1 MTDSRWQVKLEGV
14 SVVETSGILTIHH
27 FADPISEVGFL
38 DNVFC
43 RDADLHSDSV
53 LHIDISDTYSATT
66 LIATEVI

>member
-1 MTDSRWQVKLEGV
+1 M
-14 SVVETSGILTIHH
+14 ETSGILTIHH